1 MRKYQLRH
9 CKFRFSLSCDCTHEV
24 ARPRVMANLAMMSGA
39 GVRRWT
45 PPASRARSSR
55 VLVHLS
61 IPRGRNPTIRR
72 VSSGIVAEAASAVD
86 ARQLEYA
93 AWRKERGVQA
103 KNVEVAYFGDVDDT
117 VMRYRGV
124 KAMGRVNEG
133 DVLCE
138 LPRESCL
145 VLADDAELPFPDFC
159 TNELWAKLVEKNK
172 WAIRVA
178 LNLLC
183 EVDKGASSGFHPY
196 ISQLPKDFDL
206 LSEWTDEELKELQYP
221 PAVRAAE
228 AQRKEN
234 DEAME
239 LLRKH
244 SPGTLQ
250 SVTPEKMAWAL
261 NMVRSRVFSGRLSDN
276 AVTKANLLPRALAAG
291 TAFAAFLTSQTTEG
305 RWLAVF
311 AMLALVVFDANDGD
325 TDPGSPNAPKLAY
338 VLMPLIDAFN
348 HRTMPKTEFEFS
360 SDAFRLR
367 SPAGYAAGEEVFISY
382 GLLGNDEL
390 AVRYGFVDP
399 TNDQDTCVYDG
410 LLAWLRANH
419 EPLKKA
425 AGAAPDRA
433 KAVRD
438 ARLETYA
445 SMAVIKAN
453 GEADSNVLWAL
464 RCMLATPEE
473 WAAAG
478 GNAEGMKLGG
488 GAPEK
493 AACTALAAACRARL
507 ESMGTTLEEDREK
520 LERGASG
527 RERIAIQYRA
537 RKKEILRAC
546 VDRYDVK

>member
-1 MRKYQLRH
+1 M
-9 CKFRFSLSCDCTHEV
+9 
-24 ARPRVMANLAMMSGA
+24 
-39 GVRRWT
+39 
-45 PPASRARSSR
+45 
-55 VLVHLS
+55 
-61 IPRGRNPTIRR
+61 
-72 VSSGIVAEAASAVD
+72 D

-117 VMRYRGV
+117 VMRYRGM

-178 LNLLC
+178 LNLLR

-244 SPGTLQ
+244 SPAPR
-250 SVTPEKMAWAL
+250 VRHAERRAWAL
-261 NMVRSRVFSGRLSDN
+261 VIRSRVFSGRLSDN
-276 AVTKANLLPRALAAG
+276 AATSEPSTPRARRG
-291 TAFAAFLTSQTTEG
+291 YRVRRVPHVSDHRG

-311 AMLALVVFDANDGD
+311 AMLAPVVFDANDD
-325 TDPGSPNAPKLAY
+325 TEPGSPNAPKLAY
-338 VLMPLIDAFN
+338 VPMPPIDAFN

-360 SDAFRLR
+360 SDASGSGPRRGTTRMRRFPPPR
-367 SPAGYAAGEEVFISY
+367 A
-382 GLLGNDEL
+382 LGNDEL
-390 AVRYGFVDP
+390 AARHDLDP
-399 TNDQDTCVYDG
+399 ANPRDTACTTASRG
-410 LLAWLRANH
+410 SGEPRA
-419 EPLKKA
+419 A
-425 AGAAPDRA
+425 
-433 KAVRD
+433 
-438 ARLETYA
+438 
-445 SMAVIKAN
+445 
-453 GEADSNVLWAL
+453 
-464 RCMLATPEE
+464 EE
-473 WAAAG
+473 
-478 GNAEGMKLGG
+478 GG
-488 GAPEK
+488 GG
-493 AACTALAAACRARL
+493 RA
-507 ESMGTTLEEDREK
+507 GQ
-520 LERGASG
+520 GQG
-527 RERIAIQYRA
+527 
-537 RKKEILRAC
+537 
-546 VDRYDVK
+546 